1 MLFSPLSETTE
12 RSSADRTILVV
23 DDDPI
28 VRLLL
33 ETTVRVGPY
42 RVITA
47 ADGEEALA
55 TARAVHPSVIL
66 LDVSMPK
73 VDGFEVCRRIK
84 SDPRMKDITI
94 IMITA
99 KAQANDRAHGLA
111 VGVDAYV
118 TKPFS
123 PLQLLETLE
132 QYLGAR

>member
-1 MLFSPLSETTE
+1 
-12 RSSADRTILVV
+12 
-23 DDDPI
+23 
-28 VRLLL
+28 
-33 ETTVRVGPY
+33 
-42 RVITA
+42 VITA

-55 TARAVHPSVIL
+55 TARATHPAVIL

-84 SDPRMKDITI
+84 DDPRTKDIAI

-99 KAQANDRAHGLA
+99 KAQANDRARGLA

-132 QYLGAR
+132 HHLGAGPAKSPGT

>member
-1 MLFSPLSETTE
+1 MLFSPLFDTTE
-12 RSSADRTILVV
+12 RPSTERTILVV

-28 VRLLL
+28 IRLLL
-33 ETTVRVGPY
+33 ETTIRGEPY

-55 TARAVHPSVIL
+55 TAMAIHPSVIL

-73 VDGFEVCRRIK
+73 IDGFEVCRQIK
-84 SDPRMKDITI
+84 SDPKMKDISI
-94 IMITA
+94 IMVTA
-99 KAQANDRAHGLA
+99 KAQANDRARGLA

-123 PLQLLETLE
+123 PLQLLEILE
-132 QYLGAR
+132 RQLNAH